1 MKETYEHIKIES
13 TNFIAPRKKRAFG
26 KTIVREK
33 YEKLQFHDDSI
44 ENISN
49 IIDYS
54 NKMQEIMN
62 YDDNSLIFSINLR
75 KDANVKDIESNLSKM
90 DIEIISM
97 YKNEDDK
104 NIIVIN
110 RDNIE
115 KLKSKIED
123 YPNKES
129 KYDFLNYINYIK
141 PIKTEDKI
149 GLDLQSNPLNDN
161 FEYLNI
167 ELWLDKY
174 NEEEL
179 DKKINIIK
187 NYLKIHSHF
196 RICDYFV
203 FNSFALLRVYMNKEI
218 MDKIIK
224 FPYIALIY
232 RPNMPYINIYEYNN
246 LDIKD
251 VKTKEPPKN
260 STGILII
267 DSGIVSN
274 HPMLEKCIGAEEN
287 FQTKEKEIQD
297 TSGHGTSVAGCAAYY
312 SIEECVNNKI
322 FEPSN
327 YIYSAKVMYSEEDLH
342 GNKSPK
348 YDPEK
353 LLESQFYDAIEHF
366 LENSSYN
373 IKCVNIS
380 LGNTDEEYKYS
391 KNMRQFPLAE
401 LIDNLALKYNNT
413 VFVISSGN
421 SASLSVYNSIEDIK
435 NDYPKYLSED
445 GFHIINPATSAL
457 SITVG
462 SISSKINIQDS
473 NYRKDENIR
482 HSISNENEP
491 SLYTRAGPGIN
502 NMIKPELVDYGGNM
516 ILYNEHN
523 RIKEDIGGKLVLLNN
538 FPLNKLFRYDIGTSF
553 SAAKVSHIIGKIAN
567 QYPEA
572 SSNFIKNLLLS
583 GADYPSQNKNNDKNI
598 IGYGI
603 ANYEKSVSSYNNRV
617 LLYDESSIEIDNFKI
632 YSINLPE
639 IFFSEKG
646 NKKIIITLTF
656 NPKIRR
662 SRLDYI
668 SNQIKCY
675 LYHTISIDELHKK
688 YRDIKNNDELE
699 SDNKKLEKYKID
711 LYGSKMIFS
720 GCHQKYIKEYKREP
734 KTMPLSPI
742 SLVLVNENKWLK
754 VDENKQNYCLSII
767 FEHEE
772 EIDLYNQIKN
782 TIKTRAKIRD

>member
-13 TNFIAPRKKRAFG
+13 TNFIARRKKRPYVNNDKF
-26 KTIVREK
+26 VREK
-33 YEKLQFHDDSI
+33 SEKLQFYDDSI
-44 ENISN
+44 KNISN

-75 KDANVKDIESNLSKM
+75 KDANVKDIEDKLSKM

-110 RDNIE
+110 RDNIG

-149 GLDLQSNPLNDN
+149 GLDLQSNPLNDS

-174 NEEEL
+174 NKKEL

-187 NYLKIHSHF
+187 NYLKIHSNF
-196 RICDYFV
+196 RICDSFV

-218 MDKIIK
+218 MDKIIE

-246 LDIKD
+246 LDIKE

-260 STGILII
+260 ATGILII

-287 FQTKEKEIQD
+287 FQTREKEIQD

-312 SIEECVNNKI
+312 SIEECINNKI

-327 YIYSAKVMYSEEDLH
+327 YIYSAKVMYSEEDLY

-366 LENSSYN
+366 LKNSSYN

-401 LIDNLALKYNNT
+401 LIDNLALEYNNT

-421 SASLSVYNSIEDIK
+421 SVPLSVYNSIEDIK
-435 NDYPKYLSED
+435 NDYPKYLSEY

-457 SITVG
+457 SITAG

-491 SLYTRAGPGIN
+491 SLYTRTGPGIN

-538 FPLNKLFRYDIGTSF
+538 SPLNKLFRYDIGTSF

-603 ANYEKSVSSYNNRV
+603 ANYEKSINSYNNRV
-617 LLYDESSIEIDNFKI
+617 LLYDESSIKIDNFKI

-656 NPKIRR
+656 NPEIKRN
-662 SRLDYI
+662 RLDYI
-668 SNQIKCY
+668 SNQMKCY
-675 LYHTISIDELHKK
+675 LYHTISADELHKK
-688 YRDIKNNDELE
+688 YKDKDIKNLE
-699 SDNKKLEKYKID
+699 DYQID
-711 LYGSKMIFS
+711 LDGIGRIYS
-720 GCHQKYIKEYKREP
+720 GCHQKYIKEFKREP
-734 KTMPLSPI
+734 KIMPLSPI